1 MEFTMPNKLNGQTLR
16 IELEAVGVILPNE
29 KDAIT
34 VSDNVLFLKVDEKDV
49 EKVAGVL
56 TNHKGDD
63 LIFEETL
70 ENKLSKVGLSIA
82 DLKAAL
88 A

>member
-1 MEFTMPNKLNGQTLR
+1 
-16 IELEAVGVILPNE
+16 
-29 KDAIT
+29 
-34 VSDNVLFLKVDEKDV
+34 
-49 EKVAGVL
+49 VAGVL